1 MLTSRTGRKVLL
13 GLILICLTA
22 AASNSLALENLG
34 IIGGISGTSLEGDQP
49 RDFRFDAGTGF
60 AAGALFEFALA
71 DDVLLSLQP
80 GYLYSRTDIVYK
92 DRSAGVERD
101 SLSLDVGWVVL
112 PVLARIFSDT
122 GTLFA
127 TGGFDLAWVV
137 GGNFGDGQVDEPA
150 SSILRNL
157 DVAAIVGAGVSLPV
171 GRYRI
176 TGEVRYRQ
184 GLINSAK
191 NDQEEDEALPKR
203 FRFAGFQ
210 FQAGLILPLGGP

>member
-13 GLILICLTA
+13 GLILICLTT
-22 AASNSLALENLG
+22 AASNALALENLG

-49 RDFRFDAGTGF
+49 RDFSFDPGTGF
-60 AAGALFEFALA
+60 AVGALVEFALT

-80 GYLYSRTDIVYK
+80 GYLYSRTDITYK

-101 SLSLDVGWVVL
+101 SLSLDVDWVVL
-112 PVLARIFSDT
+112 PVLARIFSDN

-137 GGNFGDGQVDEPA
+137 GGNFGDGQVDKPA

-157 DVAAIVGAGVSLPV
+157 DVAAIVGVGVSLPV

-191 NDQEEDEALPKR
+191 NDTEEDESLPKR

-210 FQAGLILPLGGP
+210 LQAGLILPLGGP

>member
-13 GLILICLTA
+13 GLILVCMTG
-22 AASNSLALENLG
+22 AASSALALENLG

-49 RDFRFDAGTGF
+49 RDFSFDPGAGF

-92 DRSAGVERD
+92 DRFAGVERD